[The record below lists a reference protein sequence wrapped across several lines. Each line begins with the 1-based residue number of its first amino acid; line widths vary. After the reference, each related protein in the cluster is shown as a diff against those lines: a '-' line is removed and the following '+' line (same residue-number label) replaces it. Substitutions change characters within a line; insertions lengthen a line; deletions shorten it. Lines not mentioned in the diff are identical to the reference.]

1 MFCNQCGQKL
11 ASESNFCGTCG
22 AKINAAEELTL
33 VKSELPD
40 NWREQHEKVSKVYEN
55 ESWATKALK
64 DQTDWKGEH
73 KFANAVD
80 ELALMRF
87 SGKFGTAAIRNSEML
102 CTPGYIAFLGKKT
115 LASST
120 LDLVIPAD
128 QILKIQVGTATHT
141 RLSGS
146 SAQDA
151 NFWHISIITKRA
163 ERGENNGT
171 ANGFKMGRVG
181 LPITFS
187 YFASGEL
194 DYFLPAGGTVFQQE
208 KLAELYMEKFAY
220 LSHFYTVTLDGGHIQ
235 KTSGSNVQYGVGFWH
250 SLD

>member
-1 MFCNQCGQKL
+1 MFCSQCGQKNE
-11 ASESNFCGTCG
+11 AEAKFCPSCG
-22 AKINAAEELTL
+22 AKLSSPQEIVQEETP
-33 VKSELPD
+33 LPD
-40 NWREQHEKVSKVYEN
+40 NWRENHEKVSKVYEN
-55 ESWATKALK
+55 ESWAIKALK

-73 KFANAVD
+73 KFPNAVE

-87 SGKFGTAAIRNSEML
+87 AGKFGTAAVRNSEML

-115 LASST
+115 FASSA

-128 QILKIQVGTATHT
+128 QIIKIQVGTATHT

-146 SAQDA
+146 SAHDA

-171 ANGFKMGRVG
+171 ANGFKVGRVG
-181 LPITFS
+181 LPISFA
-187 YFASGEL
+187 YFTTGEL
-194 DYFLPAGGTVFQQE
+194 DYFLPAGGTAYQQE
-208 KLAELYMEKFAY
+208 KLAELYMEKFEY
-220 LSHFYTVTLDGGHIQ
+220 LSHFYTVTLDGGHVQ
-235 KTSGSNVQYGVGFWH
+235 KTSGSNIQYGVGFWH